1 MRGWQRLPRPKAAD
15 QAMKE
20 RLTRGGFV
28 ARGAV
33 VVGGV
38 AVPGLARVGRA
49 AAAPGTRTVYGLDP
63 DGNCAGND
71 DGFCKACANHA
82 ANSVFPTAKAAD
94 GNRAHIGCNCCVVEG
109 KLEHGKYVALF
120 GNPRHEL
127 RSYRADLR
135 SNRVKG
141 ILKGQLPNFG

>member
-1 MRGWQRLPRPKAAD
+1 VRLRRPKSAD
-15 QAMKE
+15 EAMKE

-49 AAAPGTRTVYGLDP
+49 AAAPKTLAVYGLDP

-71 DGFCKACANHA
+71 DGFCQACANHA
-82 ANSVFPTAKAAD
+82 ANSVFPTPTAAD
-94 GNRAHIGCNCCVVEG
+94 GNRAHNGCNCCVVEG
-109 KLEHGKYVALF
+109 RLEHGTYVALF
-120 GNPRHEL
+120 GNPRHL
-127 RSYRADLR
+127 RNYRADLR
-135 SNRVKG
+135 SKRVKTL
-141 ILKGQLPNFG
+141 LKGQLPNFG

>member
-1 MRGWQRLPRPKAAD
+1 
-15 QAMKE
+15 MKE

-38 AVPGLARVGRA
+38 AVPGLARVGQA
-49 AAAPGTRTVYGLDP
+49 AAAPKTLAVYGLDP
-63 DGNCAGND
+63 DGNCTGND

-94 GNRAHIGCNCCVVEG
+94 GNRAHPGCNCCVVEAEER
-109 KLEHGKYVALF
+109 LEYGAYVALF
-120 GNPRHEL
+120 GNPKHQL
-127 RSYRADLR
+127 RDYRADLR
-135 SNRVKG
+135 SKRVKA
-141 ILKGQLPNFG
+141 ILKGQLPTFG